1 MNYYIYGTSY
11 KLIDTEIEKILKGKK
26 YSSSSLQEVSLDS
39 VLEDLGYDSLFQ
51 EEKVIVL
58 RDFDT
63 ITSSKKDTEE
73 DLKRLLNYLENP
85 VPSTTMILIG
95 KDKLPSRGVTKELA
109 KRLNVIETPSI
120 FKPYELAKLLE
131 GQFRKEGYS
140 ITKPVLDE
148 FSTRCNCNYDI
159 AINEY
164 EKLKKNLGPRKN
176 VTLDDIEKFVSNYN
190 LNDSLGFKDA
200 VINKNISKA
209 LKMLDDLE
217 SSKMEVIQILVTLAK
232 EYQAV
237 YDVKLLAKTLR
248 SNDEIGRE
256 MNNMHPFRVKLLRE
270 AGTKYTE
277 EKLEELILYLCNLDL
292 KMTSEDNLGYDELR
306 KFLLKLQ

>member
-11 KLIDTEIEKILKGKK
+11 KLIDAEIEKILEGKK
-26 YSSSSLQEVSLDS
+26 YSSSSLQEISLDS

-51 EEKVIVL
+51 EEKVTVL
-58 RDFDT
+58 RDFDAV
-63 ITSSKKDTEE
+63 TSSKKDAEE
-73 DLKRLLNYLENP
+73 GLKRLLNYLENP
-85 VPSTTMILIG
+85 TPSTTMILVG
-95 KDKLPSRGVTKELA
+95 KDKLPSRGITKELA
-109 KRLNVIETPSI
+109 KNLKVIETPMIS
-120 FKPYELAKLLE
+120 KPYELSKLLE
-131 GQFRKEGYS
+131 STFRGDGYA
-140 ITKPVLDE
+140 IAKPVLDE
-148 FSTRCNCNYDI
+148 FSIRCNCNYDI
-159 AINEY
+159 ALNEY
-164 EKLKKNLGPRKN
+164 EKLKKNLGARKN

-200 VINKNISKA
+200 VINKNIPKA

-237 YDVKLLAKTLR
+237 YDVKLLAKTLKTNEKIA
-248 SNDEIGRE
+248 SE

-270 AGTKYTE
+270 AGAKYTE
-277 EKLEELILYLCNLDL
+277 EKLEELILYLCDLDL